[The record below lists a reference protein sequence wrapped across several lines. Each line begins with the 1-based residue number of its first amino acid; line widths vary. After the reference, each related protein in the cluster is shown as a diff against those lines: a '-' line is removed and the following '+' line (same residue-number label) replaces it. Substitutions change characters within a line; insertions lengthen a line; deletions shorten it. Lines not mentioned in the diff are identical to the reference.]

1 MVRALIASAGLTN
14 KLMETELEKALLGR
28 REKLLK
34 RFLSRLSP
42 LARPRLLPDR
52 RLCVTDARI
61 EGGLVVKGNV
71 TARAAGQT
79 LAVERRGAES
89 CTAPISSIEPY
100 VLVELR
106 ADDTGLLRVHLYGA
120 GDTYRIAGLDRDE

>member
-1 MVRALIASAGLTN
+1 
-14 KLMETELEKALLGR
+14 MESELEKALLGR

-52 RLCVTDARI
+52 RLCVADARV

-71 TARAAGQT
+71 TARTGGQA

-89 CTAPISSIEPY
+89 CTAPITSADAY
-100 VLVELR
+100 VHVELR
-106 ADDTGLLRVHLYGA
+106 ADDTNVLRVHLYRA